1 MTFGQ
6 FVRNTVLNF
15 RMLLTGSIGGGGDE
29 AAAREAARHA
39 EAGVGASPDDI
50 ATSDTAPSDTVM
62 SDAVTPDAQAHEA
75 AVPEAPVD
83 VEPSTEEA
91 TEDEPVAEETAAQEA
106 AAQLAV
112 AEEIAI
118 EASLADNPAAAS
130 PMTEE
135 TPAEDPVPD
144 ATVPEETADGDALA
158 SAAAAD
164 EDEAGPLASSDDAP
178 AAGEQNDADDDTE
191 NVADDDADELD
202 VDADPPDSPVVAD
215 RPVTFSQGALDL
227 DEDPLPPEIHFEA
240 HGRVMALTAAL
251 EALLFVSDTPVDAAQ
266 FAKALNLSPA
276 QIDAGLERLAL
287 LYRREDRGLRLMDRG
302 GRYQLVT
309 MPEAAGIIEDYLN
322 LDLSTRLSGPA
333 LETLAVIAYRQPVTR
348 AQVEAV
354 RGVDCSGVLRS
365 LLQRGLIEDAGRLE
379 TVGRPILY
387 SVTDLFMQHFGL
399 TGMNELPEL
408 KTDEADTLWAATE
421 LALDAD
427 ALPGDA
433 LPNDTDQETDDW
445 SDTETDVVEED
456 TDEPEEDI
464 GGA

>member
-29 AAAREAARHA
+29 MAAREAARHA
-39 EAGVGASPDDI
+39 EAGVGASSDDSVTPDTVISDTV
-50 ATSDTAPSDTVM
+50 TSDTVTSET
-62 SDAVTPDAQAHEA
+62 VTPDAQAPNA
-75 AVPEAPVD
+75 AVAQEPAE
-83 VEPSTEEA
+83 VEP
-91 TEDEPVAEETAAQEA
+91 PAQDAVKEK
-106 AAQLAV
+106 LV
-112 AEEIAI
+112 AEEIAASSAAI
-118 EASLADNPAAAS
+118 EEAADEETVADDTETDDSAMDDPTGED
-130 PMTEE
+130 PRTEE
-135 TPAEDPVPD
+135 TPAEDHVPD
-144 ATVPEETADGDALA
+144 EAEPSTSSSHAPADVAPESDPDD
-158 SAAAAD
+158 SNAAAGAPND
-164 EDEAGPLASSDDAP
+164 AADDAP
-178 AAGEQNDADDDTE
+178 DDAEQHE
-191 NVADDDADELD
+191 ADDDASGSAVVTDRA
-202 VDADPPDSPVVAD
+202 DAF
-215 RPVTFSQGALDL
+215 TQGALDL

-240 HGRVMALTAAL
+240 HGRVLALTAAL
-251 EALLFVSDTPVDAAQ
+251 EALLFVSDTPVDVGQ

-287 LYRREDRGLRLMDRG
+287 LYRRDARGLRLMDRG
-302 GRYQLVT
+302 GRFQLVT

-421 LALDAD
+421 LALDGDAPVD
-427 ALPGDA
+427 ALPDDA
-433 LPNDTDQETDDW
+433 DQETDDW
-445 SDTETDVVEED
+445 ADAEADTETDAAEED
-456 TDEPEEDI
+456 
-464 GGA
+464 A

>member
-1 MTFGQ
+1 
-6 FVRNTVLNF
+6 
-15 RMLLTGSIGGGGDE
+15 
-29 AAAREAARHA
+29 
-39 EAGVGASPDDI
+39 
-50 ATSDTAPSDTVM
+50 
-62 SDAVTPDAQAHEA
+62 
-75 AVPEAPVD
+75 
-83 VEPSTEEA
+83 
-91 TEDEPVAEETAAQEA
+91 
-106 AAQLAV
+106 
-112 AEEIAI
+112 
-118 EASLADNPAAAS
+118 
-130 PMTEE
+130 
-135 TPAEDPVPD
+135 
-144 ATVPEETADGDALA
+144 
-158 SAAAAD
+158 
-164 EDEAGPLASSDDAP
+164 
-178 AAGEQNDADDDTE
+178 
-191 NVADDDADELD
+191 
-202 VDADPPDSPVVAD
+202 
-215 RPVTFSQGALDL
+215 
-227 DEDPLPPEIHFEA
+227 
-240 HGRVMALTAAL
+240 MALTAAL

-433 LPNDTDQETDDW
+433 LPDDTDQETDDW